1 MTLVRLFGSVS
12 HYAWVIFFSVV
23 LLLSG
28 KVSPS
33 YPARFWC
40 FQNFGKVR
48 LLVISFSSNFVR
60 SLTIEEASILT
71 ILFSFVSAEVT
82 YTRPGLTYTRL
93 SVAFCPPLLILL
105 ALSLFKNGSTHT
117 HKKEISTQK
126 GICSTAFH
134 KQ

>member
-1 MTLVRLFGSVS
+1 MSDPRSSLWLSISLCVGDF
-12 HYAWVIFFSVV
+12 FFSVV

-105 ALSLFKNGSTHT
+105 ALFKNGSTHT